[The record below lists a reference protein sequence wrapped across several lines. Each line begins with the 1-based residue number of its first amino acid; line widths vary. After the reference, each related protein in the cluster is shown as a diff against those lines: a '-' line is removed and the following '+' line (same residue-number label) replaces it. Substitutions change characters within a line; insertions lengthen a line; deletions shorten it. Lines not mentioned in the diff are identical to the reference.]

1 MNRIGDWGLTIGII
15 LWYIILGDISINLLI
30 NNLNNNLIY
39 FIGLFLFIGAIAKS
53 AQIGLHSWLTSAME
67 GPTPV
72 SALLHAATMVTA
84 GIYLLM
90 RLSIF
95 IEWSDDL
102 LLIIS
107 WFGGLSALTG
117 AIGGLY
123 DYDIKKIIAY
133 STISQLGYMV
143 ISSAFSLYNITLWHL
158 INHALF
164 KALLF
169 LSAGAIIHSIYD
181 IQDIRKYG
189 SFKLYLPHLYNFIFI
204 GNLSI
209 MAFPFFTGF
218 YSKDLI
224 LDLIFSSNSN
234 FLFFLIYITALLTAS
249 YSFKLL
255 IMTFL
260 SLPNFSY
267 HNSPILHKLPLS
279 FGIPLTFLSI
289 GAIFFGDLSSNILG
303 VTSTLSVFIHPSH
316 FLLLENLIFHL
327 ASNLTLIP
335 LFFFL
340 FLIFSPKYYLN
351 ITNILPNFNLFNSII
366 IFNLL
371 AYSNILLRYI
381 DRGLLEILTPYGF
394 TLLFHYLS
402 YRLENLS
409 TGYLYHLLL
418 PLILLLF
425 FILFF

>member
-1 MNRIGDWGLTIGII
+1 
-15 LWYIILGDISINLLI
+15 
-30 NNLNNNLIY
+30 
-39 FIGLFLFIGAIAKS
+39 
-53 AQIGLHSWLTSAME
+53 
-67 GPTPV
+67 
-72 SALLHAATMVTA
+72 
-84 GIYLLM
+84 M
-90 RLSIF
+90 RLSIL

-107 WFGGLSALTG
+107 WFGSLSALTG
-117 AIGGLY
+117 AIGGLN

-189 SFKLYLPHLYNFIFI
+189 SFKLYLPHLYNFVFI

-234 FLFFLIYITALLTAS
+234 FLFFIIYITALLTAS

-267 HNSPILHKLPLS
+267 HNSPVLHSLPYSFFIPLS
-279 FGIPLTFLSI
+279 ILSI
-289 GAIFFGDLSSNILG
+289 GAIIFGDLSSNILG
-303 VTSTLSVFIHPSH
+303 ITSTLSIFIHPSH
-316 FLLLENLIFHL
+316 FLILDNLIFHL

-335 LFFFL
+335 LFFFF
-340 FLIFSPKYYLN
+340 FLIFSPPFFINIPSILN
-351 ITNILPNFNLFNSII
+351 NFNFIYSSF
-366 IFNLL
+366 IFTLL
-371 AYSNILLRYI
+371 SYSNILLRYI
-381 DRGLLEILTPYGF
+381 DRGLFEIFTPYGF
-394 TLLFHYLS
+394 TLFFHYFAF
-402 YRLENLS
+402 RFEILS
-409 TGYLYHLLL
+409 TGYFYHLLF
-418 PLILLLF
+418 PLIFFLS
-425 FILFF
+425 FILFA

>member
-1 MNRIGDWGLTIGII
+1 MLFIILLISLFVQIFSYSYLANDPHIVRFYLYLNLFTYQMLLLVTGDNFFSLFLGWEGVGLVSYLLINFWFTRIEANLASLKAFFMNRIGDYGLIVAII
-15 LWYIILGDISINLLI
+15 LWYITYGDTIIHVLGDINP
-30 NNLNNNLIY
+30 NLIF
-39 FIGLFLFIGAIAKS
+39 FIGIFFFLGAIAKS

-117 AIGGLY
+117 AIGGLL

-181 IQDIRKYG
+181 IQDLRKYG
-189 SFKLYLPHLYNFIFI
+189 AFKLYLPHLYNYVLI
-204 GNLSI
+204 GNLSLI
-209 MAFPFFTGF
+209 AFPFFTGF

-224 LDLIFSSNSN
+224 LELIFSSNSN
-234 FLFFLIYITALLTAS
+234 FLFFLIYITAILTAS
-249 YSFKLL
+249 YSIKLI

-260 SLPNFSY
+260 SRPNFSY
-267 HNSPILHKLPLS
+267 HSAPITNSLTLSFIVPLS
-279 FGIPLTFLSI
+279 LLSI
-289 GAIFFGDLSSNILG
+289 GAVIFGD
-303 VTSTLSVFIHPSH
+303 
-316 FLLLENLIFHL
+316 
-327 ASNLTLIP
+327 
-335 LFFFL
+335 
-340 FLIFSPKYYLN
+340 
-351 ITNILPNFNLFNSII
+351 
-366 IFNLL
+366 
-371 AYSNILLRYI
+371 
-381 DRGLLEILTPYGF
+381 
-394 TLLFHYLS
+394 
-402 YRLENLS
+402 
-409 TGYLYHLLL
+409 
-418 PLILLLF
+418 
-425 FILFF
+425 